1 MTQIKCKSCG
11 GTFSRGMMRH
21 IYANGTE
28 GNCKTCNPYGGD
40 AYSGGKVRK
49 WDQDD

>member
-11 GTFSRGMMRH
+11 GTFLMMRH